1 MASHRGQGPEGAGS
15 PLPNSKK
22 LQRRLQE
29 LESLYELLPVGVAI
43 CRDREC
49 REMVANAEFCRI
61 VGLAPGVIPSKSGI
75 HASQLPFRVVEDGV
89 DVQPE
94 KLPMQVA
101 AREGNAV
108 SGLCH
113 IVREDGKAVT
123 LQGHTVPLL
132 DEQDEP
138 CGSVGVFVDVT
149 ERESLIRE
157 LKAARET
164 IRTLSGLLPICAHCK
179 NIRNADGRWERLES
193 YIGNRSQAQFTHTVC
208 PACLKKHFGKSD

>member
-1 MASHRGQGPEGAGS
+1 MSHTDQRPEGPGS
-15 PLPNSKK
+15 PLQNSQV
-22 LQRRLQE
+22 LQRRLRE

-43 CRDREC
+43 SRDREC

-61 VGLAPGVIPSKSGI
+61 VGLAPGVNPSKSGVQ
-75 HASQLPFRVVEDGV
+75 ADRLPFRVVEHGA
-89 DVQPE
+89 DVQPD

-108 SGLCH
+108 SSLCH
-113 IVREDGKAVT
+113 IVRDDGKTVM

-132 DEQDEP
+132 DEQGEP

-164 IRTLSGLLPICAHCK
+164 IRTLTGLLPICAHCK
-179 NIRNADGRWERLES
+179 SIRNAEGRWERLES
-193 YIGNRSQAQFTHTVC
+193 YIGKHSQAEFTHTIC
-208 PACLKKHFGKSD
+208 PACLQKHFGKPG